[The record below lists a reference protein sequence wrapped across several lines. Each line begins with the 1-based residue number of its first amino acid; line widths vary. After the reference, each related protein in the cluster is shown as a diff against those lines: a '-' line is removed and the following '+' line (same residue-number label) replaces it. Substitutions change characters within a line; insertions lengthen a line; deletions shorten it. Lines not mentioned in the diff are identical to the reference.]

1 MWVRNG
7 ENMDQPELFNIQKD
21 DDSEYM
27 KADREFFRQN
37 PDKEFYVRKR
47 FAGEM
52 LSGNPPNVIV
62 RSLAQGVRTRI
73 PCFKDPM
80 TAQDIAE
87 MTRELKYYKDLTALE
102 YMVKRKGKAKKSK
115 KINKGFG
122 KV

>member
-1 MWVRNG
+1 
-7 ENMDQPELFNIQKD
+7 MDRSEEVFNLHKD

-47 FAGEM
+47 FTGEM
-52 LSGNPPNVIV
+52 IEGNPPNVIV
-62 RSLAQGVRTRI
+62 RRLAHGVRTRL

-80 TAQDIAE
+80 TTQDIAD
-87 MTRELKYYKDLTALE
+87 MTRELQRYKDLATLE
-102 YMVKRKGKAKKSK
+102 YMVKHKGKAKKSK

-122 KV
+122 KI

>member
-1 MWVRNG
+1 
-7 ENMDQPELFNIQKD
+7 MDRPEEVFNLHKD

-52 LSGNPPNVIV
+52 IEGNPPNVV
-62 RSLAQGVRTRI
+62 VQQVAEGFRMRF
-73 PCFKDPM
+73 PCSKDSI
-80 TAQDIAE
+80 TDRDIAE
-87 MTRELKYYKDLTALE
+87 ITKELQDRRKLATFE
-102 YMVKRKGKAKKSK
+102 RMITRKGKLKKSK

-122 KV
+122 KI